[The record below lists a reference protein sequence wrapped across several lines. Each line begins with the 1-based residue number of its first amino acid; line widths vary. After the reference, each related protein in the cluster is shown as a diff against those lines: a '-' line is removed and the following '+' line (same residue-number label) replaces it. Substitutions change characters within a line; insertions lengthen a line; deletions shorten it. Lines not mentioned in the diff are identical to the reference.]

1 MQAND
6 YYIPVAVP
14 GKFQHKLRYTIK
26 PNNSCQKHSQTMSA
40 PFHVLYPENHKKS
53 SACPLRPYEAIRIS
67 SPSCTR
73 RVTRASS
80 KTGRSPHRGIG
91 RHPVGADRDSL
102 NVDRG
107 RRHLVRSHSA
117 RLAYRA
123 SHRAE
128 KVAAC
133 AVGGNSNASS
143 VLVALGQ
150 ARLNSIRLCLA
161 AVSGI
166 VRRAG
171 EALVAVNS
179 VRGAACI
186 GIVAVVVSR
195 AESSGWRCS

>member
-1 MQAND
+1 MIIIYQWQFLVSSHTNYAT
-6 YYIPVAVP
+6 
-14 GKFQHKLRYTIK
+14 L
-26 PNNSCQKHSQTMSA
+26 SSQTISA
-40 PFHVLYPENHKKS
+40 RNIRKLCPLHSMYSTRKITKKS

-73 RVTRASS
+73 RVIRASS

-102 NVDRG
+102 NVDRR

-150 ARLNSIRLCLA
+150 ARLNSVRLCLA

-171 EALVAVNS
+171 EALITVDS
-179 VRGAACI
+179 VCGAACI
-186 GIVAVVVSR
+186 GVVAVVVGR